1 LKEATSKIIESYKED
16 EKLKIKVPAYKNN
29 GMISTELPNDS
40 EDKLNNYIRGVSL
53 EKISKDINPRFSN
66 RGIAVAN
73 STQTKQLKVL
83 QSKLMD
89 VQRQYNQKMV
99 EKNEEIKKYKLD
111 TTELSNSLRH
121 TKYRLEQQEANA
133 EKTTSSLYSSLNS
146 SAYKVQNLKSKIH
159 QMQNDH
165 SDLL

>member
-1 LKEATSKIIESYKED
+1 
-16 EKLKIKVPAYKNN
+16 VPAYKNN

-159 QMQNDH
+159 QMQ
-165 SDLL
+165 